1 MQRTGVG
8 DLIVLL
14 GGLVGVLGEPVLTLG
29 HLVALTHAGV
39 LGLPLA
45 PLLTQL

>member
-1 MQRTGVG
+1 MLRAGVG
-8 DLIVLL
+8 DLIALL
-14 GGLVGVLGEPVLTLG
+14 GGLVGLLGEPVLALG
-29 HLVALTHAGV
+29 HLVALARAGV